1 MYVSV
6 KEAVKILG
14 ISQATVYR
22 EIERGNLKS
31 TGRKKEMQVELE
43 SIYRLRRKRK
53 EEVKKHE

>member
-1 MYVSV
+1 MYVTV

-22 EIERGNLKS
+22 EIERGNLMS

>member
-1 MYVSV
+1 MYVTV

-43 SIYRLRRKRK
+43 SIYRLRTKRK

>member
-1 MYVSV
+1 MYVTV

>member
-1 MYVSV
+1 MYVTV

-53 EEVKKHE
+53 EEEKKHE